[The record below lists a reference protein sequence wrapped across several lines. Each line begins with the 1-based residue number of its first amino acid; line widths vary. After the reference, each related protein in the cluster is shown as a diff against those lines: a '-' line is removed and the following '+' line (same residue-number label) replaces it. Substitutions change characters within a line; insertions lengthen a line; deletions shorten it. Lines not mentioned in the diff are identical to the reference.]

1 VVVYRELGRRREER
15 EHIAIVAGPLDKLS
29 QAEPTLARVQSEC
42 WTGETLGSLKCDC
55 REQLDRAVAAIEEE
69 GHGVIVYLRQEG
81 RGIGLGNKIRAY
93 ALQAEGADTVE
104 ANEQLGF
111 KPDLRNYGIGAQILL
126 DLGVRDMLLL
136 TSSKTVLP
144 GSAGYGLKII
154 GHSGYKLPDETEV
167 SLEALMAKSA
177 AEAEA
182 SRKQDPQLFREGR
195 WTFERRYNSRSLIDG
210 RYVSIVRSDYMDTHG
225 AHPNSNVD
233 TILWDAASRK
243 RISIRPFFAETAD
256 NGPTMK
262 AMLKAV
268 IASLN
273 IEKKKR
279 DATETATA
287 EWYKSLESK
296 LLKIGAVTLAPSTET
311 DKSSGLTFHFPP
323 YAVGPYAEGEY
334 VAFVPWETLK
344 PYLTPE
350 GTRIFGGARPKGD
363 DDRTR

>member
-1 VVVYRELGRRREER
+1 VP
-15 EHIAIVAGPLDKLS
+15 IVA
-29 QAEPTLARVQSEC
+29 AEP
-42 WTGETLGSLKCDC
+42 KPD
-55 REQLDRAVAAIEEE
+55 AAIKT
-69 GHGVIVYLRQEG
+69 
-81 RGIGLGNKIRAY
+81 KIIEASVFLDDKIKADA
-93 ALQAEGADTVE
+93 ALSADSLAEGKKWID
-104 ANEQLGF
+104 
-111 KPDLRNYGIGAQILL
+111 
-126 DLGVRDMLLL
+126 
-136 TSSKTVLP
+136 
-144 GSAGYGLKII
+144 
-154 GHSGYKLPDETEV
+154 
-167 SLEALMAKSA
+167 KSA
-177 AEAEA
+177 AEADA
-182 SRKQDPQLFREGR
+182 SRKEDPQFFRDGG
-195 WTFERRYNSRSLIDG
+195 WTFERKYSVHSVTDG
-210 RYVSIVRSDYMDTHG
+210 HYVSIVRSDYMDTHG
-225 AHPNSNVD
+225 AHPNSDVD
-233 TILWDAASRK
+233 TILWDATQKK

-350 GTRIFGGARPKGD
+350 GTRIFGDARPKGD
-363 DDRTR
+363 DDGQR